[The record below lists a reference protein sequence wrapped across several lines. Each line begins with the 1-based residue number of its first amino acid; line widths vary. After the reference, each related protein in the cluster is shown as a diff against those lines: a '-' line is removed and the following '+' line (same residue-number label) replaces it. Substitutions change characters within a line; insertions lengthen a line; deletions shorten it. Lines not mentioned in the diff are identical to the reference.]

1 MKTATPK
8 SRTLKAAV
16 AWSIAQQVLVFAWA
30 SFTDLNVFTS
40 TQILHAI
47 AAYWVWFFV
56 FVWRRRAADAHDDI
70 DGDMGILWRLGSV
83 VHRELDDLVDQR
95 MVTRLSRSG
104 CNPRVSSAGS

>member
-40 TQILHAI
+40 TQITLHAI

-56 FVWRRRAADAHDDI
+56 FVWRRRAALTRTT
-70 DGDMGILWRLGSV
+70 IL
-83 VHRELDDLVDQR
+83 
-95 MVTRLSRSG
+95 MVTWGFFGAWVLSFI
-104 CNPRVSSAGS
+104 VS

>member
-16 AWSIAQQVLVFAWA
+16 AWSIAQQVLAFAWA

-56 FVWRRRAADAHDDI
+56 FVWRRRAALTRTT
-70 DGDMGILWRLGSV
+70 IL
-83 VHRELDDLVDQR
+83 
-95 MVTRLSRSG
+95 MVTWGFFGAWVLSFI
-104 CNPRVSSAGS
+104 VS

>member
-56 FVWRRRAADAHDDI
+56 FVWRRRAALTRTT
-70 DGDMGILWRLGSV
+70 IL
-83 VHRELDDLVDQR
+83 
-95 MVTRLSRSG
+95 MVTWEFFGAWVLSFI
-104 CNPRVSSAGS
+104 VS